1 MKIIYENLL
10 NRFTEMCRRI
20 LKENLVGVY
29 LHGSAAMGCF
39 YPEKSDLDILIIVK
53 DSISNEE
60 KLEFMQETIKFNEE
74 APAKGLEWSIVK
86 RAFCNPFVYP
96 TPFELHF
103 SEMHLNWFLEKPED
117 YVERMNGTD
126 RDLAAHVMILKSY
139 GIVLYGEAV
148 DDVFGEVPREDY
160 FDSIWNDIVSAQEDI
175 LNDPMYVILNL
186 CRVLGYLEDGLILSK
201 QTGGEWGIRNVLPKY
216 CGLIELALEC
226 YASNKVMAV
235 DTELAVQFVCYML
248 GEIEK
253 NQDKTIALKYV

>member
-39 YPEKSDLDILIIVK
+39 HPEKSDLDILIIVK
-53 DSISNEE
+53 NSISIEE

-117 YVERMNGTD
+117 Y
-126 RDLAAHVMILKSY
+126 
-139 GIVLYGEAV
+139 
-148 DDVFGEVPREDY
+148 

-175 LNDPMYVILNL
+175 LNDPMYVTLNL
-186 CRVLGYLEDGLILSK
+186 CRVLGYLKDGLILSK

-216 CGLIELALEC
+216 CGLIEQALEY

-235 DTELAVQFVCYML
+235 DAELAVQFACYML

-253 NQDKTIALKYV
+253 NQDKKIASKCV